1 MPDIWRKKR
10 ENKGHLVSVTQNTQK
25 ATEKAASMF
34 VMGIIDKDAESGR
47 IRMRAKSQVVQDWES
62 RRTLFRRWAVIMRK
76 RRSARVRTLK
86 RARDGLRG
94 SSEEPVTGYHR
105 LAPQSR
111 LNDHS
116 THLTLKWARFARTLT
131 RLSVIKKF
139 THDPIDVGFLVGEV
153 GGGSVF
159 VSDVS
164 PASNGSDEGSVSVV
178 VSSASGHSA
187 NNFDGTSVS
196 RSCATAPQDFRPR
209 IGAHQPQDFPRL
221 SQNEPQYNTSASGHL
236 HDFDNSTIIA
246 YSNSIPPIFMST
258 SNKEYFTPGK
268 GANKESATQWIDTI
282 GRTAANC
289 AQNFFTVPGAE
300 RIEGKRDPEI
310 AMKR

>member
-1 MPDIWRKKR
+1 VEESKIFNGYLDGVEGVPQWKFDTTMELRVYHRAQGHKLKQDRTMPDIWRKKR

-34 VMGIIDKDAESGR
+34 VMGIIDKDAESVR

-62 RRTLFRRWAVIMRK
+62 RRTLFRHWAVILRK

-105 LAPQSR
+105 LAPPS

-116 THLTLKWARFARTLT
+116 THLPLKWARFARSLT

-139 THDPIDVGFLVGEV
+139 THDPIDVGFLVREV
-153 GGGSVF
+153 GGGSFF

-164 PASNGSDEGSVSVV
+164 PGSNDSDEGSVIVV
-178 VSSASGHSA
+178 VSSASRKKL
-187 NNFDGTSVS
+187 
-196 RSCATAPQDFRPR
+196 RSKARPLR
-209 IGAHQPQDFPRL
+209 RWRE
-221 SQNEPQYNTSASGHL
+221 N
-236 HDFDNSTIIA
+236 
-246 YSNSIPPIFMST
+246 
-258 SNKEYFTPGK
+258 
-268 GANKESATQWIDTI
+268 
-282 GRTAANC
+282 
-289 AQNFFTVPGAE
+289 
-300 RIEGKRDPEI
+300 
-310 AMKR
+310 